1 MCIQKTTRKNEA
13 FHFFINPNICVSDL
27 GIMAQQVPT
36 IYISENM
43 CVCRVH
49 PEVNLPNL
57 YQYLEVMCYFN
68 RITKNHGDFYWYTD
82 YTPENTTTEMT

>member
-1 MCIQKTTRKNEA
+1 
-13 FHFFINPNICVSDL
+13 
-27 GIMAQQVPT
+27 MAQQVST

-68 RITKNHGDFYWYTD
+68 RITKIMEIFTGTQTIPQR
-82 YTPENTTTEMT
+82 TPPLK